1 MRTAIAKRTATE
13 AERAHARYN
22 LLTPAMIAAR
32 CQAEGLELAGKD
44 KITAETVR
52 SMIEDERPE
61 FRLRAVDM
69 RSAGAT
75 RPRWFLE
82 WEWFVECLE
91 RRMNLPASHA
101 A

>member
-22 LLTPAMIAAR
+22 LLTPKMVAER
-32 CQAEGLELAGKD
+32 LQAEGALGKERL
-44 KITAETVR
+44 TADTVR
-52 SMIEDERPE
+52 SWIEDERPE

-82 WEWFVECLE
+82 WEWVVECLE